1 MKKKVILAR
10 HAQLKRH
17 YLMIRNLPIKLLTNT
32 FLLLFFLLLLLPSKK
47 LWSQQTADLTVPDG
61 YYDIYHP
68 TISRKGMVVSQSTI
82 ASEIGADILR
92 QGGNAVDAAVAV
104 GFALS
109 VVLPRAGNLG
119 GGGFMLIHLAE
130 NNKTTAINYR
140 EMAPAAAYREIFLNK
155 DDQPDM
161 HKSLYTAAAAGV
173 PGTVAGL
180 HYALKK
186 YGSMSWSDIIKPAE
200 IIARQGF
207 VVDDDMVEKIKKEE
221 ASLKKNPETCRVY
234 FKSGCEAYKVGEIL
248 VQHDL
253 ANTLAYLRKQGA
265 NGFYKGK
272 IAHQI
277 VAAMK
282 AGEGLITLQDLAEYK
297 VQELEPIRGYF
308 NGYEVLTMPPP
319 SSGGVHLIQMLNML
333 EALPHH
339 NIAHGSA
346 TMMHLQAEIFKRAYA
361 DRATYLG
368 DTNFVDVPIEGLI
381 SKDYARQLVKGIKT
395 DTVTPSSDIK
405 EGDPAKYESPDTTH
419 FSIMD
424 QAGNVVSNTYTLNHN
439 FGSGIT
445 IPGGGF
451 FINNTMDDFSAKPGS
466 PNSYGLMGG
475 ESNAIAPK
483 KRPLSSMTPTI
494 VLKNGKPFIATG
506 TPGGS
511 KIITAV
517 FQQLV
522 NVLLFDMNISE
533 ATNAV
538 RIHHQWLPDILY
550 VEQEI
555 PPDALDKLKKL
566 GYNIEVSNPL
576 GSLQSIMRKN
586 NIFLG
591 AADPRRP
598 GAKAVAV
605 K

>member
-1 MKKKVILAR
+1 M
-10 HAQLKRH
+10 LKRK
-17 YLMIRNLPIKLLTNT
+17 IQKKLSTINFLVL
-32 FLLLFFLLLLLPSKK
+32 FCLLLFLPTKQ
-47 LWSQQTADLTVPDG
+47 LWSQKTGNSIVPDEF
-61 YYDIYHP
+61 YDIFHP
-68 TISRKGMVVSQSTI
+68 VISRKGMVVSQNTI
-82 ASEIGADILR
+82 ASKIGVEILR

-119 GGGFMLIHLAE
+119 GGGFMLIHLAK
-130 NNKTTAINYR
+130 NNMTTAINYR
-140 EMAPAAAYREIFLNK
+140 EMAPAATYRDLFLDK

-161 HKSLYTAAAAGV
+161 QKSLHTAAAAGV

-180 HYALKK
+180 SYALEK
-186 YGSMSWSDIIKPAE
+186 YGSMSWSDVIKPAE
-200 IIARQGF
+200 DIARRGF

-221 ASLKKNPETCRVY
+221 SMLKNNPETCRVY
-234 FKSGCEAYKVGEIL
+234 FKSRCKAYKVGEIL
-248 VQHDL
+248 LQQDL
-253 ANTLAYLRKQGA
+253 ANTLAYLREHGA

-282 AGEGLITLQDLAEYK
+282 AGNGLITLQDLAEYK
-297 VQELEPIRGYF
+297 VEELEPIRGYF
-308 NGYEVLTMPPP
+308 NEYEVLTMPPP

-333 EALPHH
+333 EALPHE

-346 TMMHLQAEIFKRAYA
+346 TMMHLQAEIFKRAFA
-361 DRATYLG
+361 DRSTYLG
-368 DTNFVDVPIEGLI
+368 DTNFVQVPVAGLT
-381 SKDYARQLVKGIKT
+381 SKDYARQLVKTIKI
-395 DTVTPSSDIK
+395 DTITPSSAIK

-424 QAGNVVSNTYTLNHN
+424 QAGNVVTNTYTLNHN

-445 IPGGGF
+445 VPGGGF
-451 FINNTMDDFSAKPGS
+451 FLNNTMDDFSAKPGS
-466 PNSYGLMGG
+466 PNSYGLIGG
-475 ESNAIAPK
+475 ESNAIVPR
-483 KRPLSSMTPTI
+483 KRPISSMTPTI
-494 VLKNGKPFIATG
+494 VLKNGKSFIATG
-506 TPGGS
+506 SPGGS

-522 NVLLFDMNISE
+522 NVLLYDMNISE
-533 ATNAV
+533 ATNEV

-550 VEQEI
+550 VEQQI
-555 PPDALDKLKKL
+555 APDALEKLKKM
-566 GYNIEVSNPL
+566 GYNIEISSPL
-576 GSLQSIMRKN
+576 GSLQSIMKKN

-598 GAKAVAV
+598 GAAAVGV